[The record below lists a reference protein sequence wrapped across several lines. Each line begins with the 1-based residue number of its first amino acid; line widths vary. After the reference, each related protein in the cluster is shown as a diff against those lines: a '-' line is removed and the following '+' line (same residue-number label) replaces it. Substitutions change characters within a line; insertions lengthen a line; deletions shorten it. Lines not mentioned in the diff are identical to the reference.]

1 MWEMLA
7 AISKRKIA
15 TTDAGWLQRG
25 VQHVC
30 AERRRGFGRRAA
42 ALQPPR
48 RPPSSPSEE
57 ASEPGAEAG
66 AGCSGRRA
74 AAAGGLQQ
82 SFPFG
87 TGLHRRVPPYAAAAG
102 QDGWEEQPFQLLEYQ
117 MVRVGGQI

>member
-1 MWEMLA
+1 M
-7 AISKRKIA
+7 
-15 TTDAGWLQRG
+15 
-25 VQHVC
+25 C

-48 RPPSSPSEE
+48 PSSPSEE

-87 TGLHRRVPPYAAAAG
+87 TGLHRRVPPYAAAAAG
-102 QDGWEEQPFQLLEYQ
+102 QDGWEEQQQPFQLLEYQ